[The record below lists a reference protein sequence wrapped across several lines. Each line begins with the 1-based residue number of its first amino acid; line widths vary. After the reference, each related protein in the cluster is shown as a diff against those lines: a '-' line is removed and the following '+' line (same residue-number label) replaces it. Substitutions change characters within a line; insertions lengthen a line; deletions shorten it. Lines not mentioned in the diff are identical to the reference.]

1 MITLTPPHQARPP
14 DDAPMSLGII
24 GDRQLLCVQTFDIAR
39 HPSTAV
45 GLIPGCFVAVSG
57 KGPRDANESGKT
69 SWLASVALLLG
80 DPEWRMHSS
89 GPATVADLLFEP
101 QTAGVAAQG
110 YAPATSG
117 YIAGLFAAPDDVAGT
132 AHTVWMRL
140 SATPTYVEVR
150 HAPGVHLAT
159 AQDDDERHHQ
169 AAGIYRGLSSASSL
183 GATQYATA
191 LYGPV
196 PRCLAF
202 LTSRGKRRGGPSLLK
217 LDTGL
222 FTPAGIGTA
231 LIGLTGRASL
241 LDTDASLRHD
251 LSEAE
256 HELQTGRT
264 EDADSH
270 AIEERALRAV
280 TQRSSARE
288 ELARAQDLWALHYA
302 RGLLDALERAEQL
315 QAALDDQ
322 AETLARARDERASAE
337 AVQRALEDP
346 ARLEHRRDEAEL
358 AKQTAERLLEQAHDD
373 ECGARHRLASHNQA
387 LQEAEDAAAGA
398 RGDLDDARHEAGRAH
413 RRTVAREVRLAE
425 AGARLQDARDGLSR
439 AEEGRYG
446 AAGRTISTLG
456 EAGISATGLLDG
468 LGLPRAERSAWEPRL
483 ALYGDAVCIRS
494 SDVPAAR
501 RALADQPGAVLIA
514 VPGDGDGH
522 GSDPVRG
529 FLDALAARM
538 RLEHGPDT
546 AVDDAL
552 GLCVL
557 GGFTEPFTGRAALVE
572 RLRTEVAGAEQDLA
586 AARRLRDRARE
597 AEAESDDLVRRL
609 EAIAL
614 AAHLRSQRPA
624 LEHELAALQRRTA
637 GRRQAKEAAERALQQ
652 AVVAHATRALQY
664 ARAQSVIDRARSVE
678 RQAAEQH
685 AALEKQM
692 AALDI
697 VHWQEHGGSREAAL
711 RALRRPTPSPPVVG
725 GQTPQPERRTEST
738 LRQRAGR
745 HLDRALEAVGI
756 DTETGAGA
764 PTTAL
769 QDAVRRRSSPGD
781 DSAGRPVAD
790 ATGFEAP
797 ARALQDWLDRFA
809 DSDASAAE
817 RIAAERAGRADR
829 IAFGEQKVADLRE
842 SLHTIQGSIALRL
855 EQALDDIE
863 DALAALNRDAGL
875 YGAELHRALAPP
887 PSLQDVWRCEVTPY
901 WRRSPHG
908 PLLPYDNITNSAQE
922 KLFSIHLVLAALLA
936 SPHPRGRVLILDEL
950 GDSLGTHH
958 RREVLGALA
967 RSAREHGIT
976 VLGTCQESLLDDA
989 AEHCGE
995 LLYFTYPSHTE
1006 ALNAPTRMFGHDA
1019 NGERVE
1025 LTMDTL
1031 LAGRA
1036 WW

>member
-1 MITLTPPHQARPP
+1 
-14 DDAPMSLGII
+14 MSLGII

-110 YAPATSG
+110 YAPATTG

-132 AHTVWMRL
+132 AHTIWMKL

-150 HAPGVHLAT
+150 HAPGIRLAT
-159 AQDDDERHHQ
+159 AQDDDERHRQ
-169 AAGIYRGLSSASSL
+169 AAEIYRGLPSASSL
-183 GATQYATA
+183 GATRYATA

-256 HELQTGRT
+256 HELQTSRT
-264 EDADSH
+264 EDVDSH
-270 AIEERALRAV
+270 ALEERALHAV
-280 TQRSSARE
+280 TQRSNARE
-288 ELARAQDLWALHYA
+288 ELARAQNLWALHYA

-315 QAALDDQ
+315 QTALDDQ
-322 AETLARARDERASAE
+322 AETLARAREERASAE
-337 AVQRALEDP
+337 AVQHALEDP
-346 ARLEHRRDEAEL
+346 TRLERQRNEAEL
-358 AKQTAERLLEQAHDD
+358 AKQTAERLLDQAHV
-373 ECGARHRLASHNQA
+373 EESGARHRLASHNRA

-413 RRTVAREVRLAE
+413 RHTVACEVRLAE
-425 AGARLQDARDGLSR
+425 ADARLQHARDDLSR
-439 AEEGRYG
+439 AGEGRYG
-446 AAGRTISTLG
+446 ATGRTISTLST
-456 EAGISATGLLDG
+456 AGISATGLLDG
-468 LGLPRAERSAWEPRL
+468 LGLPPEERFAWEPRL
-483 ALYGDAVCIRS
+483 ALYGDAVCVRAS
-494 SDVPAAR
+494 EVPVAR

-514 VPGDGDGH
+514 VPDDTGRHVG
-522 GSDPVRG
+522 DPVRG
-529 FLDALAARM
+529 FLDALATRM
-538 RLEHGPDT
+538 RLEHSPDT

-557 GGFTEPFTGRAALVE
+557 GGFTEPFTGRAALVD
-572 RLRTEVAGAEQDLA
+572 RLRTEVAQAEQDLA
-586 AARRLRDRARE
+586 AAHRLCDQAKESE
-597 AEAESDDLVRRL
+597 AQSEELVRRL
-609 EAIAL
+609 QAAAS

-624 LEHELAALQRRTA
+624 LERELAALQRRTTA
-637 GRRQAKEAAERALQQ
+637 RKQVRDAAESALQQ
-652 AVVAHATRALQY
+652 AVVAHATHALQH
-664 ARAQSVIDRARSVE
+664 AQAQSVIDKARSVE

-685 AALEKQM
+685 AALEKQL

-697 VHWQEHGGSREAAL
+697 THWQEHGGSREAAL
-711 RALRRPTPSPPVVG
+711 RALRRPTTSPVVG
-725 GQTPQPERRTEST
+725 GRQTPQPERRSEST

-745 HLDRALEAVGI
+745 HLDHALEAVGI
-756 DTETGAGA
+756 DTDTGAGA

-769 QDAVRRRSSPGD
+769 QDAVRRRNNLSD
-781 DSAGRPVAD
+781 DSAGRPFAD
-790 ATGFEAP
+790 ATAFEAP

-809 DSDASAAE
+809 DSDTSAAQ
-817 RIAAERAGRADR
+817 RIAAERAGRSDR
-829 IAFGEQKVADLRE
+829 IAFGEQKVADLRM
-842 SLHTIQGSIALRL
+842 SLRTMQGSIALRL

-863 DALAALNRDAGL
+863 DALATLNRDAGM
-875 YGAELHRALAPP
+875 YGAELLRALTPP
-887 PSLQDVWRCEVTPY
+887 PSPQDVWRCEVTPY
-901 WRRSPHG
+901 WRRTPHG

-958 RREVLGALA
+958 RQEVLGALA
-967 RSAREHGIT
+967 RSTQEHGIT

-1006 ALNAPTRMFGHDA
+1006 ALNAPTRMFGYDA

-1025 LTMDTL
+1025 LITDTL

>member
-1 MITLTPPHQARPP
+1 
-14 DDAPMSLGII
+14 MSLGII

-110 YAPATSG
+110 YAPATTG
-117 YIAGLFAAPDDVAGT
+117 YLAGLFAAPDDVADT
-132 AHTVWMRL
+132 AHTVWMKL

-150 HAPGVHLAT
+150 HAPGIHLAT

-169 AAGIYRGLSSASSL
+169 AAEIYRGLPAASSL

-241 LDTDASLRHD
+241 LDTDASLRHG

-256 HELQTGRT
+256 HELQTGRM
-264 EDADSH
+264 EDVDSH

-315 QAALDDQ
+315 HTALDDQ
-322 AETLARARDERASAE
+322 AQTLARVRDERASAE
-337 AVQRALEDP
+337 AVQQALEDP
-346 ARLEHRRDEAEL
+346 TRLEHQLDEAEL
-358 AKQTAERLLEQAHDD
+358 AKHTAERLLDQAHEN
-373 ECGARHRLASHNQA
+373 ECGARHRLASHNRA

-398 RGDLDDARHEAGRAH
+398 RGDLDDARHEAQRAH
-413 RRTVAREVRLAE
+413 QRTVSCQVRLAE
-425 AGARLQDARDGLSR
+425 AGTRLQHARGDLSQ
-439 AEEGRYG
+439 AEKGRYG
-446 AAGRTISTLG
+446 PAGRTTDTLST
-456 EAGISATGLLDG
+456 AGISATGLLDG
-468 LGLPRAERSAWEPRL
+468 LGLPHEERSAWEPRL
-483 ALYGDAVCIRS
+483 ALYGDAVCIRA

-514 VPGDGDGH
+514 VPDDTGENVGD
-522 GSDPVRG
+522 SVRG
-529 FLDALAARM
+529 FLDALASRM
-538 RLEHGPDT
+538 RLEHGPDA
-546 AVDDAL
+546 AVDDVL

-557 GGFTEPFTGRAALVE
+557 GGFTEPFTGRTALVD
-572 RLRTEVAGAEQDLA
+572 RLRTEVARAEQDLA
-586 AARRLRDRARE
+586 TAHRLCDRARE
-597 AEAESDDLVRRL
+597 AEVQSEELVRRL
-609 EAIAL
+609 EVAAS

-624 LEHELAALQRRTA
+624 LERELATLQRKTA
-637 GRRQAKEAAERALQQ
+637 ARKEARDATESALQQ
-652 AVVAHATRALQY
+652 AVVAHATRALQH
-664 ARAQSVIDRARSVE
+664 AQAQSVIDKARSVE

-685 AALEKQM
+685 AALAKQI

-697 VHWQEHGGSREAAL
+697 AHWQEHGGSREAAL
-711 RALRRPTPSPPVVG
+711 RALRRTTTSSVTVDGQPPR
-725 GQTPQPERRTEST
+725 PERRSEST

-745 HLDRALEAVGI
+745 HLDHALEAVGI
-756 DTETGAGA
+756 DTDTGAGA
-764 PTTAL
+764 PTAAL
-769 QDAVRRRSSPGD
+769 QDAVRRRNNLSD
-781 DSAGRPVAD
+781 DSAGRPFAD
-790 ATGFEAP
+790 ATAFETP
-797 ARALQDWLDRFA
+797 AETLKDWLDRFA
-809 DSDASAAE
+809 DSDASAAQ
-817 RIAAERAGRADR
+817 RIAAEHAARADR
-829 IAFGEQKVADLRE
+829 IAFGEQKVADLRM

-863 DALAALNRDAGL
+863 DALATLNRDAGL
-875 YGAELHRALAPP
+875 YGAELHRALTPP

-901 WRRSPHG
+901 WRRTPHG
-908 PLLPYDNITNSAQE
+908 PLLPYDNVTNSAQE

-958 RREVLGALA
+958 RQEVLEALA
-967 RSAREHGIT
+967 KSTQEHGIT

-1006 ALNAPTRMFGHDA
+1006 ALNAPTRMFGYDA

-1025 LTMDTL
+1025 LTTDTL

>member
-1 MITLTPPHQARPP
+1 MITFTPTHETQPS

-39 HPSTAV
+39 HPATAV
-45 GLIPGCFVAVSG
+45 GIVPGCFVAVSG

-110 YAPATSG
+110 YAPATTG
-117 YIAGLFAAPDDVAGT
+117 YIAGLFAAPDDVSGT
-132 AHTVWMRL
+132 AHTVWMKL

-150 HAPGVHLAT
+150 HAPGIHLAT
-159 AQDDDERHHQ
+159 AQDDDERHRQ
-169 AAGIYRGLSSASSL
+169 AAEIYRGLPSASSL
-183 GATQYATA
+183 GATRYATA

-251 LSEAE
+251 LGEAE
-256 HELQTGRT
+256 HELQTSRT
-264 EDADSH
+264 EDVDSH

-280 TQRSSARE
+280 TQRGNARE
-288 ELARAQDLWALHYA
+288 ELARAQELWALHYA

-315 QAALDDQ
+315 HAALDDQ

-346 ARLEHRRDEAEL
+346 ARLEHRRDETEL
-358 AKQTAERLLEQAHDD
+358 AEQMAERLLDQAHD
-373 ECGARHRLASHNQA
+373 EESGARHRLASHNRA

-413 RRTVAREVRLAE
+413 QRTVACGVRLAE
-425 AGARLQDARDGLSR
+425 ADARLQHARDDLSR
-439 AEEGRYG
+439 AAEGRYG
-446 AAGRTISTLG
+446 AVGRTIGTLST
-456 EAGISATGLLDG
+456 AGISARGLLDW
-468 LGLPRAERSAWEPRL
+468 LVLPPEERSAWEPRL
-483 ALYGDAVCIRS
+483 ALYGDAVCIGAS
-494 SDVPAAR
+494 EVPAAR

-514 VPGDGDGH
+514 VPDDTGEHPD
-522 GSDPVRG
+522 DPVRD
-529 FLDALAARM
+529 FLNALARRM
-538 RLEHGPDT
+538 RLERGPDT

-557 GGFTEPFTGRAALVE
+557 GGFTEPFTGRAALVD
-572 RLRTEVAGAEQDLA
+572 RLRTEVARAEQDLA
-586 AARRLRDRARE
+586 AARRLCDRAEE
-597 AEAESDDLVRRL
+597 AEAQSEELVRRL
-609 EAIAL
+609 V
-614 AAHLRSQRPA
+614 AAASAARLRSQRPA
-624 LEHELAALQRRTA
+624 LERELAALQRRTA
-637 GRRQAKEAAERALQQ
+637 ARRQARDAAESALRQ
-652 AVVAHATRALQY
+652 AVVAHATRALQH
-664 ARAQSVIDRARSVE
+664 AQAQSVIDKARSVE
-678 RQAAEQH
+678 RQAAQQH
-685 AALEKQM
+685 AALEKQI

-697 VHWQEHGGSREAAL
+697 TYWQEHGGSREAAL
-711 RALRRPTPSPPVVG
+711 RALRRPTTSPVVEG
-725 GQTPQPERRTEST
+725 RQTPQPERRSEST
-738 LRQRAGR
+738 LRLRAGR
-745 HLDRALEAVGI
+745 HLDHALEAVGI
-756 DTETGAGA
+756 DTDTGAGA

-769 QDAVRRRSSPGD
+769 QDAVRHRNNLSD
-781 DSAGRPVAD
+781 DSAGRAFAD
-790 ATGFEAP
+790 ATAFETP
-797 ARALQDWLDRFA
+797 AHALQGWLDRFT
-809 DSDASAAE
+809 DSDASAAQ

-829 IAFGEQKVADLRE
+829 IAFGEQKAADLRM
-842 SLHTIQGSIALRL
+842 SLRTMQGSIALRL
-855 EQALDDIE
+855 AQALDDIE
-863 DALAALNRDAGL
+863 DALATLNRDAGL
-875 YGAELHRALAPP
+875 YGAELHRVLTPP
-887 PSLQDVWRCEVTPY
+887 PSPRDVWRCEVTPY

-958 RREVLGALA
+958 RQEVLGALA
-967 RSAREHGIT
+967 KCTREHGIT

-1006 ALNAPTRMFGHDA
+1006 ALNAPTRMFGYDA

-1025 LTMDTL
+1025 LTADAL

>member
-1 MITLTPPHQARPP
+1 
-14 DDAPMSLGII
+14 MSLGII

-132 AHTVWMRL
+132 AHTVWMKL

-150 HAPGVHLAT
+150 HVPGVRLTT

-169 AAGIYRGLSSASSL
+169 AAEIYRGLPSASSL

-217 LDTGL
+217 LDAGL

-256 HELQTGRT
+256 HELQTSRT
-264 EDADSH
+264 EDTDSH
-270 AIEERALRAV
+270 TLEERALRAV

-288 ELARAQDLWALHYA
+288 ELARAQVLWALHYA

-337 AVQRALEDP
+337 AVQHALEDP
-346 ARLEHRRDEAEL
+346 TRLEHQRDEAEL
-358 AKQTAERLLEQAHDD
+358 AKQTAERLLDQAHDN
-373 ECGARHRLASHNQA
+373 ECSARHRLASHNQA

-413 RRTVAREVRLAE
+413 QRTVDCEVRLAE
-425 AGARLQDARDGLSR
+425 AGVRLQDARDDLSR

-446 AAGRTISTLG
+446 AAGRTISTLSK
-456 EAGISATGLLDG
+456 AGISATGLLDG
-468 LGLPRAERSAWEPRL
+468 LDLPRAERSAWEPRL

-514 VPGDGDGH
+514 VPDDTDGQH
-522 GSDPVRG
+522 GGDPVRG
-529 FLDALAARM
+529 FLDALATRM
-538 RLEHGPDT
+538 RLEHSPDT

-557 GGFTEPFTGRAALVE
+557 GGFTEPFTGRAGLVDL
-572 RLRTEVAGAEQDLA
+572 LRTEVAGAEHDLA
-586 AARRLRDRARE
+586 AAHRLCDQARE
-597 AEAESDDLVRRL
+597 AEAQSDELVRRL

-624 LEHELAALQRRTA
+624 LERELAALQRRTA
-637 GRRQAKEAAERALQQ
+637 GRKQARDAAESALQQ
-652 AVVAHATRALQY
+652 AVVAHATRTLQH
-664 ARAQSVIDRARSVE
+664 AQAQSVIDRARSVE

-685 AALEKQM
+685 AALKKQI

-697 VHWQEHGGSREAAL
+697 TYWQEHGGSREAAL
-711 RALRRPTPSPPVVG
+711 RALRPPTTSPPAVG

-745 HLDRALEAVGI
+745 HLDHAFEAVGI

-769 QDAVRRRSSPGD
+769 QDAVRRRSNLGD
-781 DSAGRPVAD
+781 DSAGRPGAD
-790 ATGFEAP
+790 ATAFEAP
-797 ARALQDWLDRFA
+797 ARALQDWLHRFA
-809 DSDASAAE
+809 DSDASAAQ

-842 SLHTIQGSIALRL
+842 SLRTMQGSIALRL

-863 DALAALNRDAGL
+863 DALATLNRDAGL
-875 YGAELHRALAPP
+875 YGAELHHALTPP
-887 PSLQDVWRCEVTPY
+887 ASLQDVWRCEVTPY

-958 RREVLGALA
+958 RQEVLGALA
-967 RSAREHGIT
+967 RSTREHGIT

-1006 ALNAPTRMFGHDA
+1006 ALNAPTRMFGYDA

-1036 WW
+1036 WG

>member
-1 MITLTPPHQARPP
+1 
-14 DDAPMSLGII
+14 MSLGII
-24 GDRQLLCVQTFDIAR
+24 GDRQLLCIQTFDIAR

-101 QTAGVAAQG
+101 RTAGVAAQG
-110 YAPATSG
+110 YAPATTG
-117 YIAGLFAAPDDVAGT
+117 YIAGLFAAPDDVVGT
-132 AHTVWMRL
+132 AHTVWMKL

-159 AQDDDERHHQ
+159 AHDDDERHHQ
-169 AAGIYRGLSSASSL
+169 AVEIYRGLPSASSL

-217 LDTGL
+217 LDTGP

-231 LIGLTGRASL
+231 LIELTGRAAL

-251 LSEAE
+251 LSQAE
-256 HELQTGRT
+256 HELQTSRA
-264 EDADSH
+264 EDSSSH

-280 TQRSSARE
+280 TQRSTARE
-288 ELARAQDLWALHYA
+288 ELVRAQELWALHYA

-315 QAALDDQ
+315 QSALDDQ
-322 AETLARARDERASAE
+322 AETLVRARAERESAE
-337 AVQRALEDP
+337 AVQRTLEDP
-346 ARLEHRRDEAEL
+346 ARLEHQRSEAEL
-358 AKQTAERLLEQAHDD
+358 AEQTAERLLYQAHEDAS
-373 ECGARHRLASHNQA
+373 GARHRLASHNQA
-387 LQEAEDAAAGA
+387 LEEAEDTAAGA
-398 RGDLDDARHEAGRAH
+398 RGHLDDARHEARRAH
-413 RRTVAREVRLAE
+413 QVTLACEVRLAE
-425 AGARLQDARDGLSR
+425 ADARLQHAREDLSR

-446 AAGRTISTLG
+446 AAGRTISTLST
-456 EAGISATGLLDG
+456 AGISATGLLDG
-468 LGLPRAERSAWEPRL
+468 LGLPREERSAWEPRL
-483 ALYGDAVCIRS
+483 ALYGDAVCIRA

-501 RALADQPGAVLIA
+501 RALAGRPGVVLIA
-514 VPGDGDGH
+514 VPDTDERSG
-522 GSDPVRG
+522 DPVRG
-529 FLDALAARM
+529 FLDVLARRM
-538 RLEHGPDT
+538 RLEHAPET

-552 GLCVL
+552 GLYVL
-557 GGFTEPFTGRAALVE
+557 GGFTEPFTGRAALVG
-572 RLRTEVAGAEQDLA
+572 RRRTEAARAEQNLA
-586 AARRLRDRARE
+586 TAHRLCDQAEE
-597 AEAESDDLVRRL
+597 AEARSEELVHRL
-609 EAIAL
+609 EAAAL
-614 AAHLRSQRPA
+614 AAHLRSQRPS
-624 LEHELAALQRRTA
+624 LERELAALQLRTA
-637 GRRQAKEAAERALQQ
+637 AHQLARGAAESALQK
-652 AVVAHATRALQY
+652 AVVAHATRTLQH
-664 ARAQSVIDRARSVE
+664 AQAQSVIDKARSVE
-678 RQAAEQH
+678 RQGAGQQ
-685 AALEKQM
+685 AALKKQI

-697 VHWQEHGGSREAAL
+697 SYWQEHGGSRAAAL
-711 RALRRPTPSPPVVG
+711 RALRRTTTSAVVAG
-725 GQTPQPERRTEST
+725 RQTPQSERRSEST

-745 HLDRALEAVGI
+745 HLDHALEAVGI
-756 DTETGAGA
+756 DTDTGAGA

-769 QDAVRRRSSPGD
+769 QDAVRRRNNLAD
-781 DSAGRPVAD
+781 DSGSRPFAD
-790 ATGFEAP
+790 ATAFEAP

-809 DSDASAAE
+809 DSDTSAAD
-817 RIAAERAGRADR
+817 RIAAERAQRASR

-842 SLHTIQGSIALRL
+842 SLHIMQGSIALRL
-855 EQALDDIE
+855 EQALGDIE
-863 DALAALNRDAGL
+863 DALVTLNRDAGL
-875 YGAELHRALAPP
+875 YGAELRRALTPP
-887 PSLQDVWRCEVTPY
+887 PSLQDVWRCDVTPY

-958 RREVLGALA
+958 RQEVLGALA
-967 RSAREHGIT
+967 KSTQEHGIT

-989 AEHCGE
+989 AEYCGE

-1006 ALNAPTRMFGHDA
+1006 ALNAPTRMFGYDA
-1019 NGERVE
+1019 NSERVE